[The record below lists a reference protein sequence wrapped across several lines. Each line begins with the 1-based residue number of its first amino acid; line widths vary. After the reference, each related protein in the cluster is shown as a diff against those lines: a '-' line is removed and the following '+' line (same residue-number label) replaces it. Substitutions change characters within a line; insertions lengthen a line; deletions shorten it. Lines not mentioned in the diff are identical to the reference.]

1 MPADALLLEHA
12 LHNVVLNA
20 TEWAVKTTDVT
31 PRIQVR
37 LVRSEGQVGIQVAD
51 NGPGVP
57 PDQVGNIFDAF
68 ATQKEGGMGM
78 GLSICRS
85 IIEAHHGRIDVAR
98 SDDLHGA
105 QFTLWLPLNP

>member
-1 MPADALLLEHA
+1 
-12 LHNVVLNA
+12 
-20 TEWAVKTTDVT
+20 
-31 PRIQVR
+31 
-37 LVRSEGQVGIQVAD
+37 
-51 NGPGVP
+51 
-57 PDQVGNIFDAF
+57 
-68 ATQKEGGMGM
+68 MGM